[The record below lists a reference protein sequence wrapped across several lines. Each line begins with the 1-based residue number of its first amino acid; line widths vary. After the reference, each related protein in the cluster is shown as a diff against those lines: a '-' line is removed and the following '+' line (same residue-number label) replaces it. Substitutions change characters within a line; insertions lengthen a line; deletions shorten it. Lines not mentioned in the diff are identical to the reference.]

1 MVYTTILQPAPRYHT
16 PNTTSNIS
24 HKITR
29 SSYPPSR
36 TLDNLNTVATKRMS
50 SSRIPDK
57 DTNIPNSLVHNTK
70 PSSLPVLRKHAS
82 YTQPSTQTAKENA
95 EVSTMA
101 NITRSM
107 ARAKISTGLTGV
119 RGGGVAGSQS
129 KRPPVR
135 KATAVLGD
143 LTNIK
148 TQVPERAQTRLLK
161 PLVTLPVPV
170 VAPSTQPSKSA
181 QPQIPRR
188 REGSQT
194 LTRASSM
201 SSMPVSSSHLHLKGP
216 HHTQVGHAP
225 LTASSSTS
233 RLASSSV
240 IPTPGTIRKATTAL
254 SSLSLSNKANLRN
267 RTVQAQSVGIKKV
280 VSHRPHDTQSSSSVA
295 PSAPMA
301 PKVPAGARHRAPRVI
316 HPSGSESVLR
326 QSSTKT
332 SAMPRHSTN
341 SSQSYNSLRKRVKVS
356 RPIIPAVPLFDEMES
371 GVSSSLDTEMSG
383 VSPRASFELPI
394 PDTVDEYDRDP
405 AMVAEYQADI
415 IQHMRLKELQFMPDA
430 QYMDHQPD
438 LIWEFRTQLIQ
449 WLVIVHDRFDLLQE
463 TLHLCINLLD
473 RFLSATMIPVTQLQ
487 LAGIVALSLA
497 SKFEET
503 QAPSLAYLAE
513 MAADAYSVSQ
523 IKAAEIGM
531 LKVLNYDLGAPGPM
545 TFLRRISRVDRFD
558 VDIRTLTKYL
568 VDVTLFDERFLQ
580 MPASKIAAVG
590 YCASMRL
597 LNRGG
602 WTLDHVVAAGYT
614 ESALISGVNIVL
626 TLLEDPEKTHPSI
639 WEKYQ
644 EERCMCASTYV
655 QSLGV
660 THLRALQY

>member
-1 MVYTTILQPAPRYHT
+1 
-16 PNTTSNIS
+16 
-24 HKITR
+24 
-29 SSYPPSR
+29 
-36 TLDNLNTVATKRMS
+36 
-50 SSRIPDK
+50 
-57 DTNIPNSLVHNTK
+57 
-70 PSSLPVLRKHAS
+70 
-82 YTQPSTQTAKENA
+82 
-95 EVSTMA
+95 
-101 NITRSM
+101 
-107 ARAKISTGLTGV
+107 
-119 RGGGVAGSQS
+119 
-129 KRPPVR
+129 
-135 KATAVLGD
+135 
-143 LTNIK
+143 
-148 TQVPERAQTRLLK
+148 
-161 PLVTLPVPV
+161 
-170 VAPSTQPSKSA
+170 
-181 QPQIPRR
+181 
-188 REGSQT
+188 
-194 LTRASSM
+194 
-201 SSMPVSSSHLHLKGP
+201 
-216 HHTQVGHAP
+216 
-225 LTASSSTS
+225 
-233 RLASSSV
+233 
-240 IPTPGTIRKATTAL
+240 
-254 SSLSLSNKANLRN
+254 
-267 RTVQAQSVGIKKV
+267 
-280 VSHRPHDTQSSSSVA
+280 
-295 PSAPMA
+295 
-301 PKVPAGARHRAPRVI
+301 
-316 HPSGSESVLR
+316 
-326 QSSTKT
+326 
-332 SAMPRHSTN
+332 
-341 SSQSYNSLRKRVKVS
+341 
-356 RPIIPAVPLFDEMES
+356 
-371 GVSSSLDTEMSG
+371 MSG

-415 IQHMRLKELQFMPDA
+415 IQYMRLKELQFMPDA

-473 RFLSATMIPVTQLQ
+473 RFLSATMIPATQLQ

-513 MAADAYSVSQ
+513 MAADVYSVSQ

-531 LKVLNYDLGAPGPM
+531 LKVLNYDLCAPGPM

-568 VDVTLFDERFLQ
+568 VDVTLFDERFLY

-660 THLRALQY
+660 AHLRALQY